1 MQERL
6 SNSVVWF
13 CTRTRKRSHSRTPT
27 VLIRN
32 QSHHRLHPRRGPHAG
47 LSLGSA
53 GRPRVLKGGI
63 AELKIDI
70 GRGFRV
76 YYAQRGHVLII
87 LLCGGDKSTQQTD
100 IRRARRIAEDWNR

>member
-1 MQERL
+1 MLE
-6 SNSVVWF
+6 VVESATYKAWF
-13 CTRTRKRSHSRTPT
+13 SSLRDIT
-27 VLIRN
+27 VRARIDARV
-32 QSHHRLHPRRGPHAG
+32 RR
-47 LSLGSA
+47 LSLGNA
-53 GRPRVLKGGI
+53 GQHRVLKGGI

-70 GRGFRV
+70 GPGFRV